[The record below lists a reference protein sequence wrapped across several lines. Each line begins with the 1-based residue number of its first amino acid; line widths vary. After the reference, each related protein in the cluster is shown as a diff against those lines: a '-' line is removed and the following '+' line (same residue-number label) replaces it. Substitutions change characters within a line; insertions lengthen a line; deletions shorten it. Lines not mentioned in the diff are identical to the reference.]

1 MKPENIVPITD
12 LRRDAAGLVERA
24 TEEQSPIIIT
34 QNGRATAVLR
44 DIHSYNRERESI
56 AMMTL
61 CAQGAR
67 DIAAGRT
74 ITHAEARKQIDA
86 MLERGRTQAQ
96 AKPKAK
102 AKAKSK
108 PKSK

>member
-12 LRRDAAGLVERA
+12 LKRDAAGLVERA
-24 TEEQSPIIIT
+24 TDEQSPIIIT
-34 QNGRATAVLR
+34 QNGRATAVLQ
-44 DIHSYNRERESI
+44 DIHSYNREREST
-56 AMMTL
+56 AMMML

-74 ITHAEARKQIDA
+74 ITHAEARKRIDE
-86 MLERGRTQAQ
+86 MLGRGQ

-102 AKAKSK
+102 SKSK
-108 PKSK
+108 PKSKSK